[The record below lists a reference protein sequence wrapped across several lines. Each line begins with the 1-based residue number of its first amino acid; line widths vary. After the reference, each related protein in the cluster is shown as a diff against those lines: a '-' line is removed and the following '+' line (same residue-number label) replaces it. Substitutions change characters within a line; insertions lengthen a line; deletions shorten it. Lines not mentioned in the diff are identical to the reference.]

1 MNPGTSSVSTH
12 YSMARIRRR
21 RMFNILGWTLS
32 VAAFSLLGLAIADLL
47 YLVMRKGASSVSLDL
62 FTQVTNGIGGGL
74 ANAITG
80 TGLLAGGALLL
91 AAPIGI
97 GTGIY
102 LSEFGRGRWGRAVRF
117 WADVLV
123 GVPSIVL
130 GYFGYITMV
139 IAFGWN
145 FSLAAGAIT
154 LAIMMVPY
162 IARTTDLALRQ
173 VPFGV
178 REAAYALGAQD
189 WRVSLRVV
197 LPAGAPAVITGILLA
212 LAIGMGETAPL
223 LYTAGWSN
231 YLWSGSLTHD
241 PVGYLTY
248 VIWAFINEP
257 FASAHRLA
265 FAAALLITTLVLLI
279 NVFARLLLSGFTRR
293 IGAR

>member
-1 MNPGTSSVSTH
+1 MKPRSSADATH
-12 YSMARIRRR
+12 HALARIRRR
-21 RMFNILGWTLS
+21 RVFNVLGWTIS
-32 VAAFSLLGLAIADLL
+32 VLAFVLLALAIADLL
-47 YLVMRKGASSVSLDL
+47 YLVMHKGASSLSLDL

-91 AAPIGI
+91 AAPLGI

-102 LSEFGRGRWGRAVRF
+102 LSEFGRGRWGHAVRF

-197 LPAGAPAVITGILLA
+197 LPAGAPAVLTGILLA

-231 YLWSGSLTHD
+231 YLWNGNLTHE

-248 VIWAFINEP
+248 VIWTFINEP

-265 FAAALLITTLVLLI
+265 FAAALLITALVLLI
-279 NVFARLLLSGFTRR
+279 NVLARLLLTGFSRR
-293 IGAR
+293 LGAR

>member
-1 MNPGTSSVSTH
+1 MNRGGLSSS
-12 YSMARIRRR
+12 AAGRIRRR
-21 RMFNILGWTLS
+21 RALNLVHWAGSSLAFAILALAI
-32 VAAFSLLGLAIADLL
+32 VDLLVLVLRKGLA
-47 YLVMRKGASSVSLDL
+47 SLSPEL
-62 FTQVTNGIGGGL
+62 FTTVTNGISGGL

-80 TGLLAGGALLL
+80 TGLLAGAALLL
-91 AAPIGI
+91 SAPLGI
-97 GTGIY
+97 ATGIY
-102 LSEFGRGRWGRAVRF
+102 LSEFGRGRWGRTVRF

-139 IAFGWN
+139 IGLGWN

-162 IARTTDLALRQ
+162 IARTTELALRQ
-173 VPFGV
+173 VPYGV

-197 LPAGAPAVITGILLA
+197 LPAGGPAVITGVLLA

-231 YLWSGSLTHD
+231 YLWSGHLVHE

-248 VIWAFINEP
+248 VIWTFINEP

-265 FAAALLITTLVLLI
+265 FAAAMLITAFVLLL
-279 NVFARLLLSGFTRR
+279 NVAARVLLALFARRLGTR
-293 IGAR
+293 